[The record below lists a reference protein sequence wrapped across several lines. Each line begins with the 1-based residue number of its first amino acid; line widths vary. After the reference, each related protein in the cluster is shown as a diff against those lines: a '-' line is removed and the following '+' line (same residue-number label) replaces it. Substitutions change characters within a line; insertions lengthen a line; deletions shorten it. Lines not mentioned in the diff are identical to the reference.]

1 MNGHHGKD
9 FSVEVFRAIEIGV
22 VHANGFKIQISL
34 VHEFRKPAS
43 LLIRRVG
50 DLFFLF
56 SGSFRLHIRPIEVL
70 EQKRCVSVQY

>member
-9 FSVEVFRAIEIGV
+9 FNVEVFQAIEIGV
-22 VHANGFKIQISL
+22 VHANGLKIQISL

-50 DLFFLF
+50 DLFFYF
-56 SGSFRLHIRPIEVL
+56 PDPSAFT
-70 EQKRCVSVQY
+70 